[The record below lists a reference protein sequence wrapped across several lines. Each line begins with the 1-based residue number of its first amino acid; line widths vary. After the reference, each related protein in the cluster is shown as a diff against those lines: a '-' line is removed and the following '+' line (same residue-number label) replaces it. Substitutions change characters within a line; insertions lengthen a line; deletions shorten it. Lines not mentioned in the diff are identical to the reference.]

1 MRAAGAL
8 QTPAEYKESPGGN
21 ARRQKIPQVSRPT
34 PPFRTVRGFLRPGGE
49 YGKLAAPSIR
59 SFDYRLRMTRSP
71 FRRLAFGTLRRLL
84 YLWVRSETI
93 NQSAFTL
100 KLDRSKPVLYV
111 LQQPSASDLAVVDR
125 ECTKAGLPRPV
136 LPVAVGDT
144 LEPAAFFYLTPEPGW
159 FGGQDKR
166 GTSPTLVRV
175 LDAIQQHAVDD
186 AQIIPVTVFWGQSP
200 DRETSPWKLL
210 FADSWAVTG
219 RLRKLVSILILG
231 RKTRVQFSAPIH
243 LRELI
248 AQGKGPERTQRM
260 VQRILRVHFR
270 NQKTAVIGP
279 DLSHRR
285 NLVKGLVHSDL
296 VRQAIAEEA
305 EREKIS
311 PAKAEAQA
319 LKYGNEIASD
329 FAYTAIRFLEVVL
342 SWFWNKLYEGIKVN
356 HIEGVQ
362 DIAQG
367 HEVIYVPCHRSHID
381 YLLLSYLLF
390 RNGLTPPH
398 IAAGINLNMPVIGG
412 LLRRGGAFF
421 MRRTFKGNPLYTA
434 VFNEYLHTLFSRG
447 FPVEYFVEGGRSRTG
462 RMLHPKT
469 GMLAI
474 TLRSFLRSSRLPVV
488 FVPVYIGYERVLE
501 GRTYLGELRGAS
513 KKKESIFDIFKVIGA
528 LKLRFGSVAVNF
540 GEPIKLAEFLDQEQ
554 PDWREQEL
562 GPQFR
567 PQWLNE
573 TTNRL
578 ATRVARHLN
587 DAAAINPVNLVALAL
602 LSTSRLALD
611 ERALTRVLDL
621 YLALLRA
628 VPYSPHATLPEG
640 DGQALI
646 QYVQSMNLLAE
657 QKDAL
662 GKILYLDE
670 QNAVLMTYYR
680 NNVLHIFALPAL
692 LASFFQSSGR
702 SSREQILRYTRALY
716 PYLQAELFIRW
727 NLDELDAVV
736 DQWLAAFVEQGLL
749 KFENDTYVRP
759 APSSRQFVLLTLL
772 SRAIAQTLQRFYMA
786 IALLLNAGQNQLTAE
801 ELEDLCTVMAQR
813 LSILHGLNA
822 PEFFDKSLFR
832 HFIQTLLDQ
841 RVLRQ
846 DDAGKLSYHPALG
859 DLAEGAAKR
868 VLPAEIRLSIRQ
880 VALERQGEAE
890 AEAPVDA
897 P

>member
-1 MRAAGAL
+1 
-8 QTPAEYKESPGGN
+8 
-21 ARRQKIPQVSRPT
+21 
-34 PPFRTVRGFLRPGGE
+34 
-49 YGKLAAPSIR
+49 
-59 SFDYRLRMTRSP
+59 MTRSP

-890 AEAPVDA
+890 AETPVDA

>member
-1 MRAAGAL
+1 
-8 QTPAEYKESPGGN
+8 
-21 ARRQKIPQVSRPT
+21 
-34 PPFRTVRGFLRPGGE
+34 
-49 YGKLAAPSIR
+49 
-59 SFDYRLRMTRSP
+59 MTRSP

-285 NLVKGLVHSDL
+285 NLVKGLVHAPQ
-296 VRQAIAEEA
+296 VRQVIAEEA

-362 DIAQG
+362 EIAQG

-474 TLRSFLRSSRLPVV
+474 TLRSFLRSSRLPIV

-554 PDWREQEL
+554 PTWRDQEL
-562 GPQFR
+562 GPQYR
-567 PQWLNE
+567 PEWLSD
-573 TTNRL
+573 TTNKL

-702 SSREQILRYTRALY
+702 MSREQILRYTRALY

-736 DQWLAAFVEQGLL
+736 DQWLEAFVEQGLL
-749 KFENDTYVRP
+749 KFENETYVRP

-772 SRAIAQTLQRFYMA
+772 LRSIAQTLQRFYMA
-786 IALLLNAGQNQLTAE
+786 IALLLNAGQNQLAAE

-846 DDAGKLSYHPALG
+846 DEAGKLSYHPALG

-880 VALERQGEAE
+880 VALERQGEVDAE
-890 AEAPVDA
+890 AEAPA
-897 P
+897 EAS

>member
-1 MRAAGAL
+1 
-8 QTPAEYKESPGGN
+8 
-21 ARRQKIPQVSRPT
+21 
-34 PPFRTVRGFLRPGGE
+34 
-49 YGKLAAPSIR
+49 
-59 SFDYRLRMTRSP
+59 MTRSP

-136 LPVAVGDT
+136 LPVAVGDS

-285 NLVKGLVHSDL
+285 NLVKGLVHAPL

-421 MRRTFKGNPLYTA
+421 MRRTFKGNPLYTS

-474 TLRSFLRSSRLPVV
+474 TLRSFLRSSRLPIV

-540 GEPIKLAEFLDQEQ
+540 GEPIKLAEFLDQQQ
-554 PDWREQEL
+554 PDWRAQEL

-567 PQWLNE
+567 PAWLND

-578 ATRVARHLN
+578 AVRIARHLN

-646 QYVQSMNLLAE
+646 QYVQSMDLLAE

-680 NNVLHIFALPAL
+680 NNVLHIFALPGL

-749 KFENDTYVRP
+749 KVENDVYVRP
-759 APSSRQFVLLTLL
+759 APSSRQFVLLTLM

-801 ELEDLCTVMAQR
+801 ELENLCTVMAQR

-822 PEFFDKSLFR
+822 PEFFDKTLFR

-846 DDAGKLSYHPALG
+846 DEAGKLSYHPELG

-868 VLPAEIRLSIRQ
+868 VLTAEIRLSIRQ
-880 VALERQGEAE
+880 VALERQTD
-890 AEAPVDA
+890 EAPQDEPQADA
-897 P
+897 S